1 MNWCILIPLLVGL
14 ISAILGYLLGRLFG
28 NNNKESEAYI
38 ARISQLESDLEAC
51 KKSRNTLENDLQ
63 SAKDSITKLSAD
75 DDVHISS
82 FSAPVKDVPAVFF
95 SADAAKAAFGKKV
108 KQDDLKIV
116 EGIGPKIEQL
126 FHGFE
131 IKTWKALSETSVE
144 KCKEVLKSGGD
155 RFKMHNPGTWPKQA
169 QLAYEGKWKELVEW
183 QDKLDGGKA

>member
-14 ISAILGYLLGRLFG
+14 ISAILGYLLGRIFG
-28 NNNKESEAYI
+28 NNNKESETYI

-116 EGIGPKIEQL
+116 EGIGPKIKEL
-126 FHGFE
+126 FHNHDVT
-131 IKTWKALSETSVE
+131 TWADLANCTVE
-144 KCKEVLKSGGD
+144 KCKDVLKSGGK
-155 RFKMHNPGTWPKQA
+155 RFEMHKPGTWPKQA
-169 QLAYEGKWKELVEW
+169 EYAAKGQWKALKEW
-183 QDKLDGGKA
+183 QSQLNGGK